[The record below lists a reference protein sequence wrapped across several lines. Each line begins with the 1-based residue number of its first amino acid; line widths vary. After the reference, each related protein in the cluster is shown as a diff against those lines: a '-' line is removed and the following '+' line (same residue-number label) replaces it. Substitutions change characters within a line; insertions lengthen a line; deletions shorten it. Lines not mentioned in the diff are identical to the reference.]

1 MIKNELSERILTE
14 LEWLDDIAPS
24 YGSLEYIAKKLGAEL
39 HNGATRWAFVFK
51 KHRIVFKFPRFNRTD
66 LDYCEIELN
75 NYNIAKEYRV
85 ERALLPLEFMG
96 KTSCGLPIYCQPM
109 YTKSYGDTHY
119 KEIHILER
127 KMGRLTRSSTIDKIQ
142 EGMYSSPSRIWT
154 ARATQIYGKAFM
166 KSFEA
171 WSHRCEV
178 NDLHSGNIGWLGKM
192 PIIIDY
198 AGYRNE

>member
-1 MIKNELSERILTE
+1 MIKNELSERILAE
-14 LEWLDDIAPS
+14 LECLDDIAPS
-24 YGSLEYIAKKLGAEL
+24 YGSLRYIAEELGAEL

-51 KHRIVFKFPRFNRTD
+51 KYRIVFKFPRFNNTD

-96 KTSCGLPIYCQPM
+96 KTSRGLPIYCQPM
-109 YTKSYGDTHY
+109 YTKAHGEMRYD
-119 KEIHILER
+119 EIRILER
-127 KMGRLTRSSTIDKIQ
+127 KMGQLAQSSTLSKIRQ
-142 EGMYSSPSRIWT
+142 GMYSSPGRIWT

-198 AGYRNE
+198 AGYHNE